1 METDI
6 TPNEEKGEI
15 VLYQPDDNVRLEVR
29 LQDDTVWLTQQQMA
43 ELFNTTRNN
52 ITLHIGNIFKEEEL
66 EVNSVRK
73 ESLLTAADGKKYRT
87 KFYNLDVIISVGYR
101 VKSPEIRGWFFDP
114 EEIEKNKNIEN
125 TFWCLWLLQSL
136 CAKCY
141 GFVCKNKLLRQ
152 SQPLSHNYRY

>member
-1 METDI
+1 MAEKMENNQLI
-6 TPNEEKGEI
+6 PIEEKGEI

-52 ITLHIGNIFKEEEL
+52 ITLHIGNIFKEGEL

-87 KFYNLDVIISVGYR
+87 KFYNLDVMSMLGDRPVI
-101 VKSPEIRGWFFDP
+101 
-114 EEIEKNKNIEN
+114 
-125 TFWCLWLLQSL
+125 
-136 CAKCY
+136 
-141 GFVCKNKLLRQ
+141 
-152 SQPLSHNYRY
+152 